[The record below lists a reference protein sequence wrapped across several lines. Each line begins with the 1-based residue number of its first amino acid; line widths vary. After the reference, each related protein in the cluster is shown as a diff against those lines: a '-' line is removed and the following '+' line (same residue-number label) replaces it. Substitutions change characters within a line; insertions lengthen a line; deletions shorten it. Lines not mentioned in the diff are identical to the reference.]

1 MAEFFIRRPIV
12 AMVIAILTIIV
23 GLVAL
28 KRLPISEYP
37 PVSPTMIQVTTT
49 YRGAAAE
56 AVMESVATPIE
67 SKVNGVDKLLYIQ
80 SYSSNDGKL
89 TLNTYFDVGTDVDIM
104 QVNTQ
109 NRVGQ
114 AEAQLP
120 DAVKK
125 EGVVV
130 NRSSPDIL
138 MVVALSSPKGTYDA
152 IFLGNYCDINLVD
165 AIKRVRGVGDVKN
178 FTAQDYTMRIWLRP
192 DRLASLAITP
202 SDIQNAIKEQNAQSP
217 AGRIGAEPA
226 PPGQQTQF
234 NVRTLGLLKDPKEF
248 AEIIVRSNPDGS
260 QVKIK
265 DVGRVELGAQ
275 TYDLRARLNKA
286 PAGAIGIYLAPG
298 ANALE
303 TADNVRKILASAKE
317 RFPPDMDYDI
327 TLDSTLP
334 IKASMNEIVHT
345 LFEAII
351 LVLIVVFIFLQSF
364 RATIIPMCT
373 VPVSLLGAFIL
384 FPVLG
389 FSVNVLTMFGLV
401 LAIGIVVDDAIV
413 VVEAVQHHIE
423 HGLTPV
429 DATRQAMKEVSGPV
443 VAIGLVLCAVFVPV
457 AFMGGVTGQLYRQ
470 FALTIAVAVVFSVIN
485 ALTLSPALAAM
496 LLRKPKP
503 GRGPISKFFKWFN
516 RTFERMSSGYGSIVG
531 GIARKAARSMLLLVA
546 VVAGIWIIGKFVP
559 GGFIPD
565 EDKGYM
571 FVAVQLPE
579 GASLQRTD
587 ATLKQIE
594 SIVGSTEGVRSSVAI
609 AGMNI
614 LNSLNFPNSALMFIG
629 LKPWEE
635 RKAPE
640 LHASALARE
649 WTKKFAAIPG
659 AKAFAFG
666 PPPLPGY
673 GNVSGFT
680 VQLQDRT
687 GGSIKQLAGYL
698 QQFMADVAKRPEIGR
713 VSATFDPASPQVKVE
728 LDREKARTLGVPVDM
743 VFATLQT
750 YLSGLYVND
759 FVRFGRVYKVFLQ
772 AEAQYTDKPGDIGQF
787 YVRNNEGKMVPL
799 STMVTVSKMTGPNF
813 VTRFNLYNAAEIMGA
828 PAPGYSSGQAMKA
841 IEEVMKTMPP
851 ETGYEWSGL
860 TLQEKK
866 SEGQAP
872 IIFGMAVLIVFLLLA
887 AQYESWGLPFSVLLA
902 TPTVVLGTLIGMWV
916 RGFDLNVYAQIGLV
930 MLIGLSAKNAILIVE
945 FAKMRREEGNE
956 ILASAVEG
964 SKLRLRP
971 ILMTS
976 FAFRFATSSCSGLLS
991 AGRNPPNPYKLSP
1004 LAQSRKEER
1013 IDEVRSSK
1021 FEVRNR
1027 KSEFS
1032 HGWASMDRTDISFG
1046 CVCWVDGLQSWTGL
1060 QASAGKYASE
1070 LQDGRIGHESF
1081 GRAEIARRS
1090 RLVGGVSGSST
1101 LAVYR

>member
-1 MAEFFIRRPIV
+1 MADFFIRRPIV
-12 AMVIAILTIIV
+12 AMVIAILTVIV
-23 GLVAL
+23 GIVTVQ
-28 KRLPISEYP
+28 RLPISEYP

-80 SYSSNDGKL
+80 SFNANDGKL
-89 TLNTYFDVGTDVDIM
+89 TLNVYFDVGTDVDIM

-120 DAVKK
+120 DAVKR

-138 MVVALSSPKGTYDA
+138 MVVALASPKGTYDA

-165 AIKRVRGVGDVKN
+165 PIKRVKGVGDVKN

-192 DRLASLAITP
+192 DKLASLGITP
-202 SDIQNAIKEQNAQSP
+202 SDIQNALKEQNAQSP

-226 PPGQQTQF
+226 PPGQESQF
-234 NVRTLGLLKDPKEF
+234 NVRALGLLKDPKEF
-248 AEIIVRSNPDGS
+248 EEIIIRSNPDGS
-260 QVKIK
+260 QVKVK

-275 TYDLRARLNKA
+275 TYDLRARLNKS
-286 PAGAIGIYLAPG
+286 PSGAFGIYLAPG
-298 ANALE
+298 ANAIE
-303 TADNVRKILASAKE
+303 TADNVKKILQEAKK

-334 IKASMNEIVHT
+334 IKASMEEIVKT
-345 LFEAII
+345 LEEAVV
-351 LVLIVVFIFLQSF
+351 LVLLVVFIFLQSF

-373 VPVSLLGAFIL
+373 VPVSLLGAFIM

-423 HGLTPV
+423 HGKTPV
-429 DATRQAMKEVSGPV
+429 EATRQAMKEVSGPV

-457 AFMGGVTGQLYRQ
+457 AFMGGVTGQLYKQ
-470 FALTIAVAVVFSVIN
+470 FALTIAVSVVFSVIN
-485 ALTLSPALAAM
+485 ALTLSPALSAM

-503 GRGPISKFFKWFN
+503 GRGPLAQFFKLFN
-516 RTFERMSSGYGSIVG
+516 RAFEWLSTNYGSIVG
-531 GIARKAARSMLLLVA
+531 GLARKAARSMLLLVA
-546 VVAGIWIIGKFVP
+546 VVCGLWLVGKFVP

-565 EDKGYM
+565 EDKGYL
-571 FVAVQLPE
+571 FVAVELPE

-587 ATLKQIE
+587 EVLKQVE
-594 SIVGSTEGVRSSVAI
+594 NIVCGTKGVRSAVGL

-614 LNSLNFPNSALMFIG
+614 LNSLNFPNAALMFVG
-629 LKPWEE
+629 LEPWEE
-635 RKAPE
+635 RKSPE
-640 LHASALARE
+640 LHASGLARQ
-649 WTKKFAAIPG
+649 WNKKFFAIPG

-673 GNVSGFT
+673 GNVSGFNM
-680 VQLQDRT
+680 QLQDRS
-687 GGSIKQLAGYL
+687 GGSIAQLAEYV
-698 QQFMADVAKRPEIGR
+698 QQLTAAVAKRPEIGR
-713 VSATFDPASPQVKVE
+713 LSTTFNPATPQVKVE
-728 LDREKARTLGVPVDM
+728 LDREKARTLGVTVDS
-743 VFATLQT
+743 VFSTLQA

-772 AEAQYTDKPGDIGQF
+772 AESQFTDRPDDIGQF
-787 YVRNNEGKMVPL
+787 YVRNSEGLMVPL
-799 STMVTVSKMTGPNF
+799 NTLVKVSKMSGPNV
-813 VTRFNLYNAAEIMGA
+813 VTRFNLFNAAEIMGA
-828 PAPGYSSGQAMKA
+828 AAPGYSSGQAIKA
-841 IEEVMKTMPP
+841 IEEVMKTLPN
-851 ETGYEWSGL
+851 EVGYEWSGL

-872 IIFGMAVLIVFLLLA
+872 IIFGMAVLFVFLLLA
-887 AQYESWGLPFSVLLA
+887 AQYESWSLPFSVLLA
-902 TPTVVLGTLIGMWV
+902 TPTVVLGTLIGMLV
-916 RGFDLNVYAQIGLV
+916 RHFDLNVYAQIGLV
-930 MLIGLSAKNAILIVE
+930 MLIGLAAKNAILIVE
-945 FAKMRREEGNE
+945 FAKMRREEGKE
-956 ILASAVEG
+956 IVDAAVEG

-976 FAFRFATSSCSGLLS
+976 FAFIL
-991 AGRNPPNPYKLSP
+991 
-1004 LAQSRKEER
+1004 
-1013 IDEVRSSK
+1013 
-1021 FEVRNR
+1021 
-1027 KSEFS
+1027 
-1032 HGWASMDRTDISFG
+1032 G
-1046 CVCWVDGLQSWTGL
+1046 CVPLMLATGSGAASRSTMGTGVVYGMSIATAVGLFIIPVCYVFVQRLSEKGKKPKTGGAP
-1060 QASAGKYASE
+1060 Q
-1070 LQDGRIGHESF
+1070 
-1081 GRAEIARRS
+1081 EIPS
-1090 RLVGGVSGSST
+1090 RGTIPST
-1101 LAVYR
+1101 AAPQTGI

>member
-12 AMVIAILTIIV
+12 AMVIAILTVIV
-23 GLVAL
+23 GLITL

-37 PVSPTMIQVTTT
+37 PVSPTLIQVTTT

-80 SYSSNDGKL
+80 SYNANDGKL
-89 TLNTYFDVGTDVDIM
+89 TLNVYFDVGTDVDIM
-104 QVNTQ
+104 QVNAQ

-138 MVVALSSPKGTYDA
+138 MVIALSSPKGTYDA

-165 AIKRVRGVGDVKN
+165 AIKRVKGVGDVKN
-178 FTAQDYTMRIWLRP
+178 FTAQDYSMRVWLRP
-192 DRLASLAITP
+192 DRLATLGITP
-202 SDIQNAIKEQNAQSP
+202 SDIQNAINEQNAQSP
-217 AGRIGAEPA
+217 AGRIGSEPA
-226 PPGQQTQF
+226 PPGQEGQF
-234 NVRTLGLLKDPKEF
+234 NVRALGLLKDPKEF
-248 AEIIVRSNPDGS
+248 EEIIIRSNPDGS

-275 TYDLRARLNKA
+275 TYDLRARLNKS

-303 TADNVRKILASAKE
+303 TADNVRKILENAKA

-334 IKASMNEIVHT
+334 IKASMDEIVHT
-345 LFEAII
+345 LFEAVV
-351 LVLIVVFIFLQSF
+351 LVLLVVYVFLQSF

-373 VPVSLLGAFIL
+373 VPVSLLGAFIM

-423 HGLTPV
+423 HGKTPV
-429 DATRQAMKEVSGPV
+429 EATRQAMKEVSGPV

-457 AFMGGVTGQLYRQ
+457 AFMGGVTGQLYKQ

-485 ALTLSPALAAM
+485 ALTLSPALSAM
-496 LLRKPKP
+496 LLRKPTP
-503 GRGPISKFFKWFN
+503 GRGPVAKFFKLFN
-516 RTFERMSSGYGSIVG
+516 KFFEWLSNNYGAIVG
-531 GIARKAARSMLLLVA
+531 GLARKAARSMLLLVA
-546 VVAGIWIIGKFVP
+546 VVVGIYLVGKVVP

-565 EDKGYM
+565 EDKGYL

-587 ATLKQIE
+587 DALKQVE
-594 SIVGSTEGVRSSVAI
+594 SIVENTEGVRSAVAL

-614 LNSLNFPNSALMFIG
+614 MNSLNFPNSALMFVG

-635 RKAPE
+635 RKAPA
-640 LHASALARE
+640 LHASAIAQE
-649 WTKKFAAIPG
+649 WTKKFYGIPG
-659 AKAFAFG
+659 VRAFAFG

-673 GNVSGFT
+673 GNVSGFSM
-680 VQLQDRT
+680 QLQDRS
-687 GGSIKQLAGYL
+687 GGSIAQLASYV
-698 QQFMADVAKRPEIGR
+698 QQLTAAVSKRPEIGR
-713 VSATFDPASPQVKVE
+713 ITTTFDPATPQVKVE
-728 LDREKARTLGVPVDM
+728 LDREKARTVGVPVNT

-772 AEAQYTDKPGDIGQF
+772 AEPRFTSKPEDISSF
-787 YVRNNEGKMVPL
+787 YVRNNDGQMVPL
-799 STMVTVSKMTGPNF
+799 STLVKISKMSGPNF

-828 PAPGYSSGQAMKA
+828 AAPGYSSGQAIKA
-841 IEEVMKTMPP
+841 IEEVMKEMPG

-872 IIFGMAVLIVFLLLA
+872 IIFGMAVLFVFLLLA

-902 TPTVVLGTLIGMWV
+902 TPTVVLGTLVGMWV
-916 RGFDLNVYAQIGLV
+916 RHFDLNVYAQIGLV

-956 ILASAVEG
+956 ILDAAVEG

-976 FAFRFATSSCSGLLS
+976 FAFIL
-991 AGRNPPNPYKLSP
+991 
-1004 LAQSRKEER
+1004 
-1013 IDEVRSSK
+1013 
-1021 FEVRNR
+1021 
-1027 KSEFS
+1027 
-1032 HGWASMDRTDISFG
+1032 G
-1046 CVCWVDGLQSWTGL
+1046 CVPLML
-1060 QASAGKYASE
+1060 A
-1070 LQDGRIGHESF
+1070 
-1081 GRAEIARRS
+1081 
-1090 RLVGGVSGSST
+1090 SGSGAASRST
-1101 LAVYR
+1101 MGTGVVYGMTIATAVGLFIIPVCYVFVQKIVERGKKPKPQDDAALAAAAGAAEEGGAH

>member
-1 MAEFFIRRPIV
+1 MADFFIRRPIV
-12 AMVIAILTIIV
+12 AIVIAILTVIV
-23 GLVAL
+23 GLVSL

-37 PVSPTMIQVTTT
+37 PVSPTLIQVTTT
-49 YRGAAAE
+49 YRGAAAQ

-80 SYSSNDGKL
+80 SYNSNDGKL
-89 TLNTYFDVGTDVDIM
+89 TLNVYFDVGTDVDIM
-104 QVNTQ
+104 QVNAQ

-120 DAVKK
+120 EAVKK
-125 EGVVV
+125 EGIVV

-138 MVVALSSPKGTYDA
+138 MVVALASPKKTYDA

-165 AIKRVRGVGDVKN
+165 SIKRVRGVGDVKN
-178 FTAQDYTMRIWLRP
+178 FTAQDYTMRLWLQP
-192 DRLASLAITP
+192 DRLASLGITP
-202 SDIQNAIKEQNAQSP
+202 NDIKKALDEQNAQSP

-226 PPGQQTQF
+226 PPGQNSTY

-248 AEIIVRSNPDGS
+248 AEIIIRSNPDGS

-275 TYDLRARLNKA
+275 TYDLRARLNGA

-298 ANALE
+298 ANAIE
-303 TADNVRKILASAKE
+303 TANNVKKILANAQK
-317 RFPPDMDYDI
+317 RFPPDMKYDI

-334 IKASMNEIVHT
+334 IKASMEEIVHT
-345 LFEAII
+345 LIEAVI
-351 LVLIVVFIFLQSF
+351 LVLIVVYIFLQSLP
-364 RATIIPMCT
+364 ATIIPMCT
-373 VPVSLLGAFIL
+373 VPVSLLGAFIM

-423 HGLTPV
+423 RGLSPK

-443 VAIGLVLCAVFVPV
+443 VAIGMVLCAVFVPV
-457 AFMGGVTGQLYRQ
+457 AFMGGVTGQLYKQ

-485 ALTLSPALAAM
+485 ALTLSPALSAM
-496 LLRKPKP
+496 MLRKPKP
-503 GRGPISKFFKWFN
+503 GRGPIAKFFKWFN
-516 RTFERMSSGYGSIVG
+516 KTFTWLSNGYGGIVHVL
-531 GIARKAARSMLLLVA
+531 ARKAARSMLLLVA
-546 VVAGIWIIGKFVP
+546 VVGGIFLIGKFVP

-565 EDKGYM
+565 EDKGYL

-587 ATLKQIE
+587 EVLKQVE
-594 SIVGSTEGVRSSVAI
+594 DIVQHTKGVRSAVGL

-614 LNSLNFPNSALMFIG
+614 LNSLNFPNCALMFVG
-629 LKPWEE
+629 LEPWHD
-635 RKAPE
+635 RKSPE
-640 LHASALARE
+640 LHAAALARE

-659 AKAFAFG
+659 ARAFAFG

-673 GNVSGFT
+673 GNVSGFSM
-680 VQLQDRT
+680 QLQDRS
-687 GGSIKQLAGYL
+687 GGSIAKLAGYV
-698 QQFMADVAKRPEIGR
+698 QQLTAAAAQRPEIGR
-713 VSATFDPASPQVKVE
+713 ISTTFDPATPQVMVE
-728 LDREKARTLGVPVDM
+728 LDREKARTLGVPVDD

-759 FVRFGRVYKVFLQ
+759 FVKFGRVYKVFLQ
-772 AEAQYTDKPGDIGQF
+772 AEPQFTSKPRDIGQF
-787 YVRNNEGKMVPL
+787 YVRNNTGQMVPL
-799 STMVTVSKMTGPNF
+799 STLVKIGKMSGPNV
-813 VTRFNLYNAAEIMGA
+813 VTRFNLYNAAELMGSA
-828 PAPGYSSGQAMKA
+828 APGYSSSQAISA
-841 IEEVMKTMPP
+841 IEEVMKSMPP

-872 IIFGMAVLIVFLLLA
+872 IIFGMAVLFVFLLLA
-887 AQYESWGLPFSVLLA
+887 AQYESWGLPFAVLLT
-902 TPTVVLGTLIGMWV
+902 TPTVILGTMLGMLA
-916 RGFDLNVYAQIGLV
+916 RHFDLNVYAQIGLV

-956 ILASAVEG
+956 ILDAAVEG

-976 FAFRFATSSCSGLLS
+976 FAFIL
-991 AGRNPPNPYKLSP
+991 
-1004 LAQSRKEER
+1004 
-1013 IDEVRSSK
+1013 
-1021 FEVRNR
+1021 
-1027 KSEFS
+1027 
-1032 HGWASMDRTDISFG
+1032 G
-1046 CVCWVDGLQSWTGL
+1046 CVPLMLASGSGAASRSTMGTGVVFGMTIATAVGLFIIPVCYVFVQRIV
-1060 QASAGKYASE
+1060 E
-1070 LQDGRIGHESF
+1070 RGRKHKP
-1081 GRAEIARRS
+1081 AEISAIPEP
-1090 RLVGGVSGSST
+1090 GGAHT
-1101 LAVYR
+1101 